1 MISLEERNRI
11 LYQCNK
17 EDMIKKCFIDYHSD
31 NEMDYIDKSIAYF
44 LKYRLNGRQAPR
56 DESIYNLIYELN
68 RELSLVVAQK
78 QLSGNPDEIKNM
90 ENNVELKKFFKD
102 PVKYV
107 YTKLSNDEYYESIKP
122 KSFDFMTTMET
133 NGYLKKMDKGREA
146 TLGLLSVSNAQARY
160 TAVLNEKHVN
170 KEVYDL
176 IQRKYPPEKNIID
189 TQLRRQKR
197 GFFGSLFFR
206 SSQYKTFNSVFNKF
220 RNNRDGVNQKDL
232 KDASWAYLKHKFPN
246 LKEGEAPTEE
256 QVNHLVGKSK
266 GRAEMCL
273 KVYKS
278 IIETEQAKKVL
289 EDAKAFKLPDEV
301 KEVKDNNISKEIE
314 KEMVNTNIIQN
325 EVKEEKI
332 NTNVIQ
338 NEIKEEEISTTTNT
352 NIIPNEIKKEE
363 SQPNVNKLVIGKPK
377 RDIEKPKRGVLK
389 IRGTRANRNNNEIDS
404 NRNRARVRIQL
415 PSKKVPTLTS
425 TKGGSK
431 NVPLN
436 PNYHPDPFKPKPKNV
451 RQDELEMVKEER
463 AIKGGQKAA
472 EAKKVLATDNKAFVD
487 SLKKETNENFAANK
501 TEVIDTSN
509 TNQIENNK
517 DAEL

>member
-1 MISLEERNRI
+1 MISLEQRNKI

-31 NEMDYIDKSIAYF
+31 NEIDYIDKSIAYF

-56 DESIYNLIYELN
+56 DESIYHLIYTLQK
-68 RELSLVVAQK
+68 ELSLVVAQK

-102 PVKYV
+102 PVNYV

-133 NGYLKKMDKGREA
+133 NGYLKKMDKGRED
-146 TLGLLSVSNAQARY
+146 TLGLLSVSNAQVRY
-160 TAVLNEKHVN
+160 TAVLNEKMVN
-170 KEVYDL
+170 KEVYNL
-176 IQRKYPPEKNIID
+176 IQRKYPPQENIID
-189 TQLRRQKR
+189 IQLRRQKR
-197 GFFGSLFFR
+197 GIFESLFFR

-220 RNNRDGVNQKDL
+220 RNNTGGVNQKDL
-232 KDASWAYLKHKFPN
+232 KDAAWAYLKHKFPN
-246 LKEGEAPTEE
+246 LKEGEVPTEE
-256 QVNHLVGKSK
+256 QVAHLVGKSK
-266 GRAEMCL
+266 GRTEMCL
-273 KVYKS
+273 RVYKS

-289 EDAKAFKLPDEV
+289 EDAKAFKLDDEV

-314 KEMVNTNIIQN
+314 KEMVNTNVIQN
-325 EVKEEKI
+325 EIKEEEI

-338 NEIKEEEISTTTNT
+338 NEIKEEEISTTTKT

-363 SQPNVNKLVIGKPK
+363 AAPKVNKLVM
-377 RDIEKPKRGVLK
+377 DKPKRGILK
-389 IRGTRANRNNNEIDS
+389 SRGTRANRNNNEINS
-404 NRNRARVRIQL
+404 NSNRARVRIQL
-415 PSKKVPTLTS
+415 PSKKVPNLTS
-425 TKGGSK
+425 TKGGPK

-436 PNYHPDPFKPKPKNV
+436 PNYHPDPFKPKQRKERP
-451 RQDELEMVKEER
+451 DELLAVKEEK
-463 AIKGGQKAA
+463 AFKEEQKAL

-487 SLKKETNENFAANK
+487 NLKKETNENFAANK
-501 TEVIDTSN
+501 TEEIDTST

>member
-17 EDMIKKCFIDYHSD
+17 ADLTQKCFIDYHSN
-31 NEMDYIDKSIAYF
+31 NEMDYIDKSIAYI
-44 LKYRLNGRQAPR
+44 LKYRLNGRQALR
-56 DESIYNLIYELN
+56 DESIYHLIYTLQK
-68 RELSLVVAQK
+68 ELSLVVAQK
-78 QLSGNPDEIKNM
+78 QLSGNPDEIKNI

-133 NGYLKKMDKGREA
+133 NGYLKKMDKGRED

-160 TAVLNEKHVN
+160 TAVLNEKQVN
-170 KEVYDL
+170 KEVYNL
-176 IQRKYPPEKNIID
+176 IQRKYPAQENMVD

-197 GFFGSLFFR
+197 GFFESLLFR

-220 RNNRDGVNQKDL
+220 RNNTGRVNQNDL
-232 KDASWAYLKHKFPN
+232 KDAAWAYLKHKFPN

-256 QVNHLVGKSK
+256 QVARLVGKSK
-266 GRAEMCL
+266 GRTEMCL

-278 IIETEQAKKVL
+278 IIETEQAKRVI

-325 EVKEEKI
+325 EVKEE
-332 NTNVIQ
+332 
-338 NEIKEEEISTTTNT
+338 EISTTTKT

-363 SQPNVNKLVIGKPK
+363 AQPKVNKPVI
-377 RDIEKPKRGVLK
+377 KPKRGILK
-389 IRGTRANRNNNEIDS
+389 TRGTRANRNNNEINS
-404 NRNRARVRIQL
+404 NSNKARVRIQL
-415 PSKKVPTLTS
+415 PSKKVPNLTS

-436 PNYHPDPFKPKPKNV
+436 PNYHPDPLKPKPKNV
-451 RQDELEMVKEER
+451 RQDELLMVKEEK
-463 AIKGGQKAA
+463 AIKEEQKAL
-472 EAKKVLATDNKAFVD
+472 EAKRVLATDNKAFVD
-487 SLKKETNENFAANK
+487 NLKKEIDENFEANK
-501 TEVIDTSN
+501 TEVIDTST
-509 TNQIENNK
+509 TNQIENKK

>member
-17 EDMIKKCFIDYHSD
+17 ADLTQKCFIDYHSN
-31 NEMDYIDKSIAYF
+31 NEMDYIDKSIAYI
-44 LKYRLNGRQAPR
+44 LKYRLNGRQALR
-56 DESIYNLIYELN
+56 DESIYHLIYTLQK
-68 RELSLVVAQK
+68 ELSLVVAQK
-78 QLSGNPDEIKNM
+78 QLSGNPDEIKNI

-102 PVKYV
+102 PVNYV
-107 YTKLSNDEYYESIKP
+107 YTKLSNDEYYDSIKP

-133 NGYLKKMDKGREA
+133 NGYLKKMDKGRED

-170 KEVYDL
+170 KEVYNL
-176 IQRKYPPEKNIID
+176 IQRKYPAQENIID

-197 GFFGSLFFR
+197 GIFESLFFR

-220 RNNRDGVNQKDL
+220 RNNTGRVNQNDL
-232 KDASWAYLKHKFPN
+232 KDAAWAYLKHKFPN

-256 QVNHLVGKSK
+256 QVAHLVGKSK
-266 GRAEMCL
+266 GRTEMCL

-278 IIETEQAKKVL
+278 IIETEQAKKVI

-338 NEIKEEEISTTTNT
+338 NEVKEEEISTTTKT

-363 SQPNVNKLVIGKPK
+363 AQPKVNKIV
-377 RDIEKPKRGVLK
+377 IEKPKRGIEKPKRGILK
-389 IRGTRANRNNNEIDS
+389 TRGTRANRNNNEINS
-404 NRNRARVRIQL
+404 NSNRARIRIQL

-436 PNYHPDPFKPKPKNV
+436 PNYHPDPLKPKPKNV
-451 RQDELEMVKEER
+451 RQDELLMVKEE
-463 AIKGGQKAA
+463 QKAL
-472 EAKKVLATDNKAFVD
+472 EAKRVLATDNKAFVD
-487 SLKKETNENFAANK
+487 NLKKETNENFEANK
-501 TEVIDTSN
+501 TEVIDTST
-509 TNQIENNK
+509 TNQIENKK

>member
-1 MISLEERNRI
+1 
-11 LYQCNK
+11 
-17 EDMIKKCFIDYHSD
+17 
-31 NEMDYIDKSIAYF
+31 
-44 LKYRLNGRQAPR
+44 
-56 DESIYNLIYELN
+56 
-68 RELSLVVAQK
+68 
-78 QLSGNPDEIKNM
+78 
-90 ENNVELKKFFKD
+90 
-102 PVKYV
+102 
-107 YTKLSNDEYYESIKP
+107 
-122 KSFDFMTTMET
+122 
-133 NGYLKKMDKGREA
+133 
-146 TLGLLSVSNAQARY
+146 
-160 TAVLNEKHVN
+160 
-170 KEVYDL
+170 
-176 IQRKYPPEKNIID
+176 
-189 TQLRRQKR
+189 
-197 GFFGSLFFR
+197 
-206 SSQYKTFNSVFNKF
+206 
-220 RNNRDGVNQKDL
+220 
-232 KDASWAYLKHKFPN
+232 
-246 LKEGEAPTEE
+246 
-256 QVNHLVGKSK
+256 
-266 GRAEMCL
+266 MCL

-278 IIETEQAKKVL
+278 IIQTEQAKKVI
-289 EDAKAFKLPDEV
+289 EDAKAFKLPD
-301 KEVKDNNISKEIE
+301 EVKDNNISKEIE

-377 RDIEKPKRGVLK
+377 RGIEKPKRGILK
-389 IRGTRANRNNNEIDS
+389 TRGTRANRNNNEINS
-404 NRNRARVRIQL
+404 NSNRARVRIQL

-436 PNYHPDPFKPKPKNV
+436 PNYYPDPLKPKPKNV
-451 RQDELEMVKEER
+451 RQDELLMVKDDK
-463 AIKGGQKAA
+463 AIKEQKQKAL